1 MAYCFKR
8 LQHWATHML
17 ILGLGLKQQ
26 KNHELQGLA
35 PEKKG
40 GLHYG
45 GKKKVSQ
52 LQKSS
57 NNCSQCLTTTPTK
70 YPSPTATRYAR
81 ELTFLTENK
90 SVV

>member
-1 MAYCFKR
+1 MCKLYSYCPIFKHTVFQMAYCIKR

-45 GKKKVSQ
+45 GKKKSHNYKRAQIIVH
-52 LQKSS
+52 
-57 NNCSQCLTTTPTK
+57 N
-70 YPSPTATRYAR
+70 
-81 ELTFLTENK
+81 
-90 SVV
+90 V